1 MLQTISNTSPLLYL
15 YRIGLIDQLPE
26 IFGEIW
32 TPEAVKVELM
42 VGDKSEY
49 DVPNLSDFSW
59 IRIINPKAQPSEW
72 LSLDLGPGELAAMS
86 LALENSHCI
95 V

>member
-15 YRIGLIDQLPE
+15 YRIGLIDRLPE

-42 VGDKSEY
+42 VGDKSGY
-49 DVPNLSDFSW
+49 DRSKPVRFFMDQDHK
-59 IRIINPKAQPSEW
+59 PKST
-72 LSLDLGPGELAAMS
+72 
-86 LALENSHCI
+86 AL
-95 V
+95 